1 MSLYVKR
8 RLTSGRSTFSSYVH
22 VLYHILLF
30 VIQIL
35 FDKSL
40 KFWCLSPNLR
50 PSIGIVSG
58 GHPKTPEVFSECF
71 KVVETPFGLRVW
83 RIRVRYIVSVG
94 DMHFPHSQVGFQPYD
109 FWNKY
114 GYRRALMHSCVLATF
129 RWEKVP
135 VRCNVAPVVH
145 GDHLTPPPGHN
156 YGPCTPE
163 NATVA
168 THLTSDYCLPS
179 KVDANRGPQC
189 PRFPSG
195 HSATRGGPD
204 TWAILDP
211 WKFREKV
218 R

>member
-8 RLTSGRSTFSSYVH
+8 RLISGRSTFSSYVH

-71 KVVETPFGLRVW
+71 KVVETPFGLRVR
-83 RIRVRYIVSVG
+83 RIRVRYIVRYTNPDTFLTRSSG
-94 DMHFPHSQVGFQPYD
+94 SNHTIFERNTAIDAP
-109 FWNKY
+109 WE
-114 GYRRALMHSCVLATF
+114 CILATF

-204 TWAILDP
+204 T
-211 WKFREKV
+211 
-218 R
+218 